1 MPNTAI
7 LKTCFDVMHFSGASH
22 VLRPFFAG
30 QGVIFC
36 LHHVCPGGGLQRWF
50 APNSK
55 LEITPEFLG
64 EIIDLVRSQGYEL
77 VSLTEATERLK
88 AGRVSKTPFA
98 AFTLDDGYKD
108 NLVHAMPVFRR
119 HNCPFTVFVSPRI
132 ADGTC
137 ELWWRALEALI
148 AQSNQINLDLCGNH
162 YQFETREDGQKRV
175 AWNRLSPVL
184 QNMPEYEQRDW
195 INQTCDRYGIDL
207 KAMCRAAAMTWDEIR
222 EMNKEPLAT
231 MGAHTLN
238 HYNLVKLSEEDAKRE
253 IVESKKR
260 IEAELGEPVLHF
272 AYPYGNTD
280 AAQPREF
287 KLCADAG
294 YASSVTTRLG
304 GVFPSHAEHLQALP
318 RIMVS
323 GRFQKARYIDA
334 LISGIPSIMKN
345 RFRRVN
351 VT

>member
-1 MPNTAI
+1 
-7 LKTCFDVMHFSGASH
+7 MHFTGAAH

-36 LHHVCPGGGLQRWF
+36 LHHVCPGGGTQRWF

-55 LEITPEFLG
+55 LEITPEFLS
-64 EIIDLVRSQGYEL
+64 EIIELVKARGYEL
-77 VSLTEATERLK
+77 LSLSQATKRLK
-88 AGRVSKTPFA
+88 TGSVGKAPFA

-119 HNCPFTVFVSPRI
+119 HHCPFTVFVSPRI

-137 ELWWRALEALI
+137 ELWWRGLEALI
-148 AQSNQINLDLCGNH
+148 AQSNNIDLTLNDT
-162 YQFETREDGQKRV
+162 QFRFETREDGQKRV
-175 AWNRLSPVL
+175 AWNKLSPLL
-184 QNMPEYEQRDW
+184 QALPEYAQRDW
-195 INQTCDRYGIDL
+195 IRQTCEQHGIDL
-207 KAMCRAAAMTWDEIR
+207 NAMCRAAAMTWDEIR
-222 EMNKEPLAT
+222 QMNAEPLAT
-231 MGAHTLN
+231 IGAHTLN
-238 HYNLVKLSEEDAKRE
+238 HYNLVKLSEADARYE
-253 IVESKKR
+253 IIASGKR
-260 IEAELGEPVLHF
+260 IAEELGESPQHF

-294 YASSVTTRLG
+294 YTSSVTTRLG
-304 GVFPSHAEHLQALP
+304 GIFPGHKDHLQALP

-323 GRFQKARYIDA
+323 GRFQKARYIDT
-334 LISGIPSIMKN
+334 LISGIPSVMMN

-351 VT
+351 VA